1 MIKQGFSI
9 GDGDWWI
16 MAYYDIK
23 TESDYGQVEEA
34 LMASGQKP
42 AYAQK
47 VVNELLWPNTGYT
60 YTKFG
65 EHLTVVLVSH
75 ATSYDELYDTVQHEL
90 KHVVEHLCSYYGIDP
105 KSERAA
111 YLQGEIA
118 RNMYKA
124 VAVAVCPKCGEDS
137 HGSKEY

>member
-9 GDGDWWI
+9 GDRDWYI

-23 TESDYGQVEEA
+23 TDNDYDEVEEVLIA
-34 LMASGQKP
+34 GGQKP

-47 VVNELLWPNTGYT
+47 VVTELMHPNTGYT

-65 EHLTVVLVSH
+65 EHLSIVLVSH
-75 ATSYDELYDTVQHEL
+75 ATSFEQMYDTVQHEL
-90 KHVVEHLCSYYGIDP
+90 KHVTEHLSSYYRVDP
-105 KSERAA
+105 KGEKAA

-124 VAVAVCPKCGEDS
+124 VAIAVCPNCQG
-137 HGSKEY
+137 

>member
-1 MIKQGFSI
+1 MIQQGFHI
-9 GDGDWWI
+9 GDRDWWI
-16 MAYYDIK
+16 MAYYDI
-23 TESDYGQVEEA
+23 TTNEDYAEVEEVLIA
-34 LMASGQKP
+34 AGQKP

-47 VVNELLWPNTGYT
+47 VVNELMWENTGYT

-65 EHLTVVLVSH
+65 EHLSIILVSH

-90 KHVVEHLCSYYGIDP
+90 KHVVEHLSSYYGVDP
-105 KSERAA
+105 KSEMAA

-124 VAVAVCPKCGEDS
+124 VALAVCPKCGS
-137 HGSKEY
+137 HGS

>member
-9 GDGDWWI
+9 GDRDWYI

-23 TESDYGQVEEA
+23 TDKDYNEVEEVLIA
-34 LMASGQKP
+34 GGQKP

-47 VVNELLWPNTGYT
+47 VVTELMHPNTGYT

-65 EHLTVVLVSH
+65 EHLSIVLVSH
-75 ATSYDELYDTVQHEL
+75 ATSFEQMYDTVQHEL
-90 KHVVEHLCSYYGIDP
+90 KHVTEHLSSYYRVDP
-105 KSERAA
+105 KGEKAA

-124 VAVAVCPKCGEDS
+124 VAIAVCPKCS
-137 HGSKEY
+137 SK

>member
-9 GDGDWWI
+9 GDRDWYI

-23 TESDYGQVEEA
+23 TDKDYDEVEEVLIA
-34 LMASGQKP
+34 GGQKP

-47 VVNELLWPNTGYT
+47 VVTELMHPNTGYT

-65 EHLTVVLVSH
+65 EHLSIVLVSH
-75 ATSYDELYDTVQHEL
+75 ATSFEQMYDTVQHEL
-90 KHVVEHLCSYYGIDP
+90 KHVTEHLSSYYRVDP
-105 KSERAA
+105 KGEKAA

-124 VAVAVCPKCGEDS
+124 VAIAVCPNCQG
-137 HGSKEY
+137 